1 MAIASQ
7 NDVSARDL
15 QFKSSQWLLGKNC
28 DGFAPIGPLLIT
40 KDEIENVNNLNIR
53 TYVNDEVR
61 QKSNTADMIFS
72 CEKIVSYLSK
82 YMTLHPGDVIM
93 TGTPE
98 GVIMGLSEEQQI
110 WLKSGDNVKVEIEG
124 IGILENNFINESK

>member
-1 MAIASQ
+1 M
-7 NDVSARDL
+7 
-15 QFKSSQWLLGKNC
+15 
-28 DGFAPIGPLLIT
+28 IT